1 MLGLDVRQ
9 TSLQN
14 FLLVAAVCVTGGVTL
29 HWGFFW
35 SAGALGVGFIL
46 AVLIGHESQI
56 FGAAV
61 VGALVFAVLSWR
73 GWKGEFSLR
82 PRE

>member
-1 MLGLDVRQ
+1 M
-9 TSLQN
+9 
-14 FLLVAAVCVTGGVTL
+14 CITGGVTL

-35 SAGALGVGFIL
+35 SAGALAAGLLVAALLPGFE
-46 AVLIGHESQI
+46 AQI
-56 FGAAV
+56 FGIAS

-82 PRE
+82 ARE